1 MFAAARGLACAAAL
15 PVVRGLV
22 CVAAL
27 AAAVATAQTPAD
39 EALDARLR
47 VLELQL
53 RCLVCQNQTLADSDA
68 PLAAD
73 LRREV
78 RELAVAGKSDDDIRR
93 FLTARYGDFVLYDPP
108 VQRNTWL
115 LWFGPFLLLAIG
127 AVIWWRMAR
136 RRVVQ
141 AGPAN
146 AEADAAARGRSLL
159 DA

>member
-1 MFAAARGLACAAAL
+1 MLTAARGIACAAM
-15 PVVRGLV
+15 
-22 CVAAL
+22 L
-27 AAAVATAQTPAD
+27 AASVSAAQSTAD
-39 EALDARLR
+39 EALDARLK

-115 LWFGPFLLLAIG
+115 LWFGPFALLLIG
-127 AVIWWRMAR
+127 ALVWWRMAR
-136 RRVVQ
+136 RRTPQPLPVD
-141 AGPAN
+141 A